1 MLTEQQKDS
10 LRKAGNRLHNLTD
23 YHVAHHHV
31 MQLQQYF
38 FLKDS
43 RPFIYIHSRVH
54 LAILTWYAMLRK
66 GNESKFR
73 DGPLHL
79 DTHDMV
85 LFEELTGN
93 HKTFFEGMLA
103 GTILLELEKGDME
116 TAFILGRT
124 QENPG
129 FDLAEDDTDPF
140 YLPLQFEGRYVGVEV
155 VDWGSNE
162 VIYTPFITAPTGETQ
177 INVREAHKL

>member
-1 MLTEQQKDS
+1 MLNEQQKDS
-10 LRKAGNRLHNLTD
+10 LRKAGYRLHNLMD
-23 YHVAHHHV
+23 YHVEHHPA

-43 RPFIYIHSRVH
+43 RPFIYVHPRVH
-54 LAILTWYAMLRK
+54 LAILTWCAMLRK
-66 GNESKFR
+66 GDESEFCE
-73 DGPLHL
+73 GPLQL
-79 DTHDMV
+79 DTHDMAV
-85 LFEELTGN
+85 FEELTGN

-103 GTILLELEKGDME
+103 DTILLELEKGDME

-124 QENPG
+124 LANPG

-155 VDWGSNE
+155 IHAGNNE
-162 VIYTPFITAPTGETQ
+162 AIYVPFITASTGETEL
-177 INVREAHKL
+177 NVRKAHKL